1 MSEDAKQSTLTER
14 AGGRKALG
22 FYAALGSC
30 LLLALLDK
38 AHTEVLGLIDT
49 LYLFYAGANVVAKR
63 QPLNTKED
71 KKNE

>member
-1 MSEDAKQSTLTER
+1 MSDQPTQATLTER
-14 AGGRKALG
+14 VGGRKALG
-22 FYAALGSC
+22 FYAALASC

-38 AHTEVLGLIDT
+38 AQTEVLGLIDT

-63 QPLNTKED
+63 QATPIKED